1 MRSPGILVDQYNN
14 TISMNGKNGV
24 VLMINGK
31 PSYLPVSSVVQML
44 SSMPSSNIEKIELI
58 TTPPANFDAEGNAG
72 YINIVLKTNNNVGT
86 NGSFSVMTGYG
97 KGILTN
103 PSLNFNHRK
112 GKVNIYGDGSYDLE
126 KVYPA
131 YISHYR
137 KSTNEGRLTETFSD
151 TRRDVFETNINARLG
166 IDVQV
171 SRKTIAGLLFT
182 TYDRLYKMHAWNSNT
197 VTTEKIRDSSMR
209 IFNTERNHWFNYGA
223 NANMQ
228 HNFNETTSLTVNL
241 NFILYINT
249 QPV

>member
-1 MRSPGILVDQYNN
+1 RKPLYQQLIDRTVINVENSITSAGSTALEVLMRSPGIMVDHYNN

-31 PSYLPVSSVVQML
+31 PSYMPVSAVMQML

-97 KGILTN
+97 KGIITN

-112 GKVNIYGDGSYDLE
+112 GNVNIYGDGSYDLK

-137 KSTNEGRLTETFSD
+137 KATNEGRLTETFSD
-151 TRRDVFETNINARLG
+151 TRRDVFETNINAR
-166 IDVQV
+166 
-171 SRKTIAGLLFT
+171 
-182 TYDRLYKMHAWNSNT
+182 
-197 VTTEKIRDSSMR
+197 
-209 IFNTERNHWFNYGA
+209 
-223 NANMQ
+223 
-228 HNFNETTSLTVNL
+228 
-241 NFILYINT
+241 
-249 QPV
+249 